1 MVMTLANVVL
11 QGPSAKFEA
20 EPELKEKLRDFSF
33 YNKDIIDTNK
43 RIRNNLKSSKEFFEE
58 HKKEIENKYKK
69 GIKSDISDLSLG
81 QLLEKSDHF
90 VNANYELL
98 MSGLKGFFK
107 KLDVSKIDY
116 DEKSNY
122 DLIMFNHSLNV
133 LPFLRLSQQNNL
145 SNIKET
151 ISTDLMRYYH
161 DIESMLYTMSRGKN
175 KFMAGYST
183 SKEGYINLCNL
194 ASNGK
199 KDEFEKEAFETL
211 VLFSLNYNYRMKKY
225 YKEIYDSLKGKFSD
239 KVINERLNEI
249 LKSDKSH
256 LELVSHIEK
265 LDHSIDEYNNR
276 LSENTLVVV
285 DDKYKMFGYN
295 LEFALQ
301 RVTSL
306 EEGTVIYKGKIKIEG
321 EPEYMKMMER
331 MFYKH
336 GEPESMKM
344 MERIFYKHRDGPKRE
359 LSEILKSEKIGHV
372 EDCGKINVKIDASH
386 DRIVLNYEL
395 KMPNIPTQEETSKII
410 SNTKHFFERGTE
422 ELMNL
427 SMAQH

>member
-1 MVMTLANVVL
+1 MTLANVVL

-20 EPELKEKLRDFSF
+20 EPELKNRLQNFSF
-33 YNKDIIDTNK
+33 YDKEVIDTNK
-43 RIRNNLKSSKEFFEE
+43 CIRDNFRSNKESVEKR
-58 HKKEIENKYKK
+58 KKEIENKYKEEVK
-69 GIKSDISDLSLG
+69 PNISDLSLG
-81 QLLEKSDHF
+81 QLLEESDPF
-90 VNANYELL
+90 VGATYKLL

-107 KLDVSKIDY
+107 SLDVSKIDY

-122 DLIMFNHSLNV
+122 DLTMFNHSLNV
-133 LPFLRLSQQNNL
+133 LPFLRLSQENNL
-145 SNIKET
+145 SDIKEI

-161 DIESMLYTMSRGKN
+161 DIERMLENMSRGKN
-175 KFMAGYST
+175 KFKAEYST

-211 VLFSLNYNYRMKKY
+211 VHFSLNYNDYR
-225 YKEIYDSLKGKFSD
+225 KERYEQIYDSLKRKFSD
-239 KVINERLNEI
+239 KVINERLNEK

-265 LDHSIDEYNNR
+265 LDHSIDDYNNR
-276 LSENTLVVV
+276 LSENTLDVV

-321 EPEYMKMMER
+321 EPESMKMMER

-336 GEPESMKM
+336 GDPESMKM
-344 MERIFYKHRDGPKRE
+344 MERMFYKHGDEPKRE
-359 LSEILKSEKIGHV
+359 LLERLKSEKIGQV
-372 EDCGKINVKIDASH
+372 EDCGKINVEIDTSH
-386 DRIVLNYEL
+386 HGIVLDYKI

-410 SNTKHFFERGTE
+410 LNTKNFFERGTE
-422 ELMNL
+422 ESMNL
-427 SMAQH
+427 VRYF